1 MAGVDG
7 TVGGRLVGLRVRRLA
22 HVTGSFLGGVAI
34 PVLLFCLPFLLTGSL
49 AALLEGTPILPFR
62 RLSFA
67 AAAPLPLSLAIPA
80 VPVAVFAV
88 LAAAS
93 RRIRRSAAMWILVAL
108 LASVL
113 MLGGRDAP
121 YLWSWAAL
129 LLTLSVAVLA
139 GLWAAARQW
148 LRGGTDPRLT
158 KGAAVVAMLTTFTL
172 VQYPF
177 SGPVYFFYVA
187 PLVVLTS
194 LVAVSLGGRSWS
206 V

>member
-1 MAGVDG
+1 
-7 TVGGRLVGLRVRRLA
+7 
-22 HVTGSFLGGVAI
+22 
-34 PVLLFCLPFLLTGSL
+34 
-49 AALLEGTPILPFR
+49 
-62 RLSFA
+62 
-67 AAAPLPLSLAIPA
+67 
-80 VPVAVFAV
+80 
-88 LAAAS
+88 
-93 RRIRRSAAMWILVAL
+93 MWILVAL

-148 LRGGTDPRLT
+148 HRGGTDPRLT

>member
-1 MAGVDG
+1 M
-7 TVGGRLVGLRVRRLA
+7 
-22 HVTGSFLGGVAI
+22 
-34 PVLLFCLPFLLTGSL
+34 PLFCLPFLLTGSL
-49 AALLEGTPILPFR
+49 STLVEGTLILPFR

-139 GLWAAARQW
+139 GSWAAARQW
-148 LRGGTDPRLT
+148 HRGGTDPRLT